1 MSERGTYL
9 PLTWNDEVQGM
20 GVYLPPS
27 VQDEASKVEPEHAGI
42 DFEHPLYL
50 VETISTFRMRYVVSA
65 KSAEHAADTV
75 TMEEAEEMS
84 QKHIDENILSMR
96 QISRAEYLQIFN
108 EDNDYLRSWDADK
121 KFDMVH
127 VVDYDSNSN

>member
-20 GVYLPPS
+20 GVYLPAQNAVKVEK
-27 VQDEASKVEPEHAGI
+27 VQDSTE
-42 DFEHPLYL
+42 FEHPLYL
-50 VETISTFRMRYVVSA
+50 VETISTFRIRYVVSA

-75 TMEEAEEMS
+75 AMEEAEEMS
-84 QKHIDENILSMR
+84 QKHIDENILGVR
-96 QISRAEYLQIFN
+96 QIFRAEYLQIFD

-121 KFDMVH
+121 KLSMVH